1 MNPQE
6 LIEQSQHIYITLPT
20 RKEASDVQTAL
31 TLFAALR
38 KLGKNVR
45 LQDIKAQTPVAQDQ
59 SAQEQQTF
67 VVSVKGL
74 APWIS
79 RVSYE
84 KSDQD
89 LNLYFTLHTK
99 EIAGQR
105 PSLPQKPTD
114 LNIIVG
120 DNRSQDNAGQPK
132 DSSLVV
138 EATKELTT
146 FALQLLSQEQ
156 HPETKLLGAVL
167 TDMDYVKEK
176 WLYISQ
182 LRTSDFEN
190 SGTTE
195 LQLKHI
201 IQELKTYFGSE
212 NSYLI
217 LFESL
222 LSHRTKGLLWSPR
235 KNLQDEIMLYGSGEG
250 KGNWVLFS
258 LAQKELAQ
266 VHKEIVRQVTAQ

>member
-6 LIEQSQHIYITLPT
+6 LIEQSQHIYITLPAK
-20 RKEASDVQTAL
+20 REASDVQTAL
-31 TLFAALR
+31 TLFAALK
-38 KLGKNVR
+38 KLGKNVG
-45 LQDIKAQTPVAQDQ
+45 LQDMRAQAPLAQDQ
-59 SAQEQQTF
+59 PTQEQKTF
-67 VVSVKGL
+67 AVSIKGL

-79 RVSYE
+79 KVSYE

-89 LNLYFTLHTK
+89 LNLYFSLHTR

-120 DNRSQDNAGQPK
+120 DNKVQNNTEHSK
-132 DSSLVV
+132 DSSLAV

-146 FALQLLSQEQ
+146 FALQLLSQQ
-156 HPETKLLGAVL
+156 QQPETKLLSAAL
-167 TDMDYVKEK
+167 ANMDYIKEK

-182 LRTSDFEN
+182 LQTSDFEN

-201 IQELKTYFGSE
+201 IQELKTYFGRES
-212 NSYLI
+212 SYLI

-222 LSHRTKGLLWSPR
+222 TSHHTKGLLWSPQ
-235 KNLQDEIMLYGSGEG
+235 KNLQDTIMLYGSGEG

-258 LAQKELAQ
+258 LSQKELTQ
-266 VHKEIVRQVTAQ
+266 VYKEIIRQVTAQ